1 MTVPQTH
8 KWRNEIERTGESDP
22 NKTAKPVIDALYVHR
37 SIRRLAILADKS
49 IRSMEQGRAA
59 LAKYGHVLLDRERGV
74 LESFYQVESA

>member
-8 KWRNEIERTGESDP
+8 KWRNPHKGFVASDP
-22 NKTAKPVIDALYVHR
+22 NKTEKPVIDALYVHR

-59 LAKYGHVLLDRERGV
+59 LAKYGHVLLDREREV
-74 LESFYQVESA
+74 LESFYQVGSV